1 MSMFK
6 KVKNLKTKS
15 LISLAMVFTSASAS
29 AAGTPSEQITAS
41 INSAIAA
48 GQSNYTLIVIGV
60 LGLAAI
66 GFGVGMMTSG
76 MRR

>member
-1 MSMFK
+1 MIK
-6 KVKNLKTKS
+6 QVKNLKTKAAVVA
-15 LISLAMVFTSASAS
+15 LALVSGS
-29 AAGTPSEQITAS
+29 AAAADPTPSQQITAS

-48 GQSNYTLIVIGV
+48 GQSNYTLIIINI
-60 LGLAAI
+60 LNLAAI

>member
-1 MSMFK
+1 MIK
-6 KVKNLKTKS
+6 QVKNLKTKAAVVA
-15 LISLAMVFTSASAS
+15 LALVSGS
-29 AAGTPSEQITAS
+29 AAAADPTPSQQITAS

>member
-6 KVKNLKTKS
+6 KVKNVKTKMS
-15 LISLAMVFTSASAS
+15 LVALAMVSTSAS